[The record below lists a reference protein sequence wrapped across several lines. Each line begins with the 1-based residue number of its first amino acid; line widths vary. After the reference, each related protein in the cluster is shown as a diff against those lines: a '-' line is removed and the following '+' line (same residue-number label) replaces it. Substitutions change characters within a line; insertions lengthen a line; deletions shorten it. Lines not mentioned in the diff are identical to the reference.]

1 VSALLTGRVLPI
13 RSRLVKRPVISSAA
27 LLPSGMLAR
36 LRDFKVWLTYVDK
49 EGVMQ
54 EKIISLDPMRWDV
67 RVVSYRRSVPDQG
80 EEITTLSV
88 EDIIDPSLADDWK
101 ELVVNLRKWT
111 AEGEEPKLLT
121 HIFYVWHRPPT
132 NKCKVWYRDELI
144 YDSETDGWRKEYV
157 SLPW

>member
-1 VSALLTGRVLPI
+1 VSVLLTGRVLPI
-13 RSRLVKRPVISSAA
+13 RDRLVKRPVISSAV
-27 LLPSGMLAR
+27 LLPSGMFAR

-54 EKIISLDPMRWDV
+54 EKTIPLDPMRWDV
-67 RVVSYRRSVPDQG
+67 RVVSYRRSVPDKG

-101 ELVVNLRKWT
+101 ELVVNLRKWPT
-111 AEGEEPKLLT
+111 DEGYSLLV
-121 HIFYVWHRPPT
+121 HIFYVWHHPPT
-132 NKCKVWYRDELI
+132 NKCKMWYRDELI

-157 SLPW
+157 NLPW